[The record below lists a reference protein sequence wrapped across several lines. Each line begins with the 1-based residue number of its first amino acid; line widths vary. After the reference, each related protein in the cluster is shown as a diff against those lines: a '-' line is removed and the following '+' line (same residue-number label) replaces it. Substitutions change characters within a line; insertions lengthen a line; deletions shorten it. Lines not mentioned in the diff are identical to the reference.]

1 MPRNPVAEIT
11 KILADITAK
20 SQGLAT
26 RELSSPADMLVFE
39 REVEGIKAELGER
52 VSASVI
58 VANVERLDQEK
69 PRGHRHDG
77 LTSMGMRSTTF
88 RLLGGTKVKV
98 TARYCLPVHGK
109 RRGRRRGVGRHG
121 KWGRG
126 SYPALARL
134 GIQDGATPA
143 LASEVA
149 WHAAEAASME
159 VAQQALARRGVRM
172 DRKAIRR
179 LAYRYGQR
187 SLRLRDARI
196 QASGASGGRDSAG
209 PLAGKRV
216 VVGVDGGRCRLRSG
230 ETRGRRRAKT
240 KRRGYRAPWREPKV
254 LTIYTI
260 DERGRR
266 DRRELPLHD
275 GTMKDAD
282 AVFALIVG
290 HLRLLGAAEAALLVL
305 IGDGARWIWDRIDKL
320 ITAVGIPR
328 ERFVA
333 IVDYYH
339 AVEHLQKAADLRE
352 SWSAPKRK
360 DWMARNK
367 KHLRAG
373 RVETVIQAIDDL
385 CVGRRAK
392 AMRTERNYFAR
403 NAERMRYRVF
413 ENRGLPI
420 GSGAVESAVRR
431 LVNLRIKSNAT
442 YWLEQSAEAILHL
455 RAVLK
460 AGRWEELERHAFDAA
475 PSLMEAA

>member
-1 MPRNPVAEIT
+1 MPQNLAAEIT

-20 SQGLAT
+20 CQELAT
-26 RELSSPADMLVFE
+26 RKLSSPADMLGFE
-39 REVEGIKAELGER
+39 RDVEGLKTEFGNR
-52 VSASVI
+52 VSAAVI
-58 VANVERLDQEK
+58 RANVERLDQEK

-77 LTSMGMRSTTF
+77 STSMGMRSTTF
-88 RLLGGTKVKV
+88 RLLGGAKVKV
-98 TARYCLPVHGK
+98 TARYCLPVRGEH
-109 RRGRRRGVGRHG
+109 RGRRRAVGRLG
-121 KWGRG
+121 QWGRG
-126 SYPALARL
+126 WYPALVQL

-159 VAQQALARRGVRM
+159 VAQQALARRGVKM

-187 SLRLRDARI
+187 SLRLRDALI
-196 QASGASGGRDSAG
+196 QAAGDRESAG

-216 VVGVDGGRCRLRSG
+216 VASVDGGRCRVRSG
-230 ETRGRRRAKT
+230 EKRGRRRAKT
-240 KRRGYRAPWREPKV
+240 RHRGYNAPWREPKV

-275 GTMKDAD
+275 KTMKDAD
-282 AVFALIVG
+282 SVFALIVG
-290 HLRLLGAAEAALLVL
+290 YLRLLGAADAAQLVL
-305 IGDGARWIWDRIDKL
+305 IGDGARWIWDRLDRL
-320 ITAVGIPR
+320 ITAVGIPP

-352 SWSAPKRK
+352 NWSATKRK

-373 RVETVIQAIDDL
+373 HVETVIQAINDL

-403 NAERMRYRVF
+403 NAERMRYRTF
-413 ENRGLPI
+413 EHRGLPI

-431 LVNLRIKSNAT
+431 LVNLRLKSNAT
-442 YWLEQSAEAILHL
+442 YWLKQNAEAILHL

-460 AGRWEELERHAFDAA
+460 AGRFRGT
-475 PSLMEAA
+475 